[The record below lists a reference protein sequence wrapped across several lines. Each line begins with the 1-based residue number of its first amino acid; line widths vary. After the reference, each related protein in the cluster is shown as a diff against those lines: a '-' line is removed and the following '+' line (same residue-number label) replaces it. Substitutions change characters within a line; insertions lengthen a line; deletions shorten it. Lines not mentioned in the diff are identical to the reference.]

1 MATTVASLIASCPA
15 PVSDSTGVSNAMG
28 WLALCGAYASDNMTL
43 NNHDMQPIKSRSY
56 TYFDLIRYNTTDYPD
71 VNNKLYHIEQ
81 MLNAVNT
88 LDT

>member
-1 MATTVASLIASCPA
+1 MATTVQTLIANCPA
-15 PVSDSTGVSNAMG
+15 PVTDSLGVSNALG

-56 TYFDLIRYNTTDYPD
+56 TYFDLIRYNSTDYVD
-71 VNNKLYHIEQ
+71 VNNKLYHVLQ

-88 LDT
+88 LDS